1 MCGTLFGTLPQAQ
14 QQNVFHGLPMEL
26 MPEEAALLVENG
38 VAVIED
44 DTRAHADA
52 VQALSEADK
61 AAILAART
69 QEQDKLAQANLE
81 ESKKRKQIAIENAK
95 ASGKWKTRAARQ
107 ASAEA
112 SKPDAEAESLFAAAD
127 DDNAGES
134 AGGDGATS
142 STNNAVSDDSA
153 HRQYI
158 VPLAT
163 ASIGACSLRVPQVS
177 SHVPD
182 PPASRYSVYKHL
194 HSLGYYMSP
203 GLRFGCEFV
212 AYPGDPLRFHSH
224 FLVKTAEW
232 DEEVGIMDLVGG
244 GRLGTGVKKAW
255 MMGGRP
261 DEGEDGNGDVRV
273 FSVEWGGF
281 G

>member
-38 VAVIED
+38 VAVIVD
-44 DTRAHADA
+44 DSSAHSDA
-52 VQALSEADK
+52 IQALSEADK
-61 AAILAART
+61 IAILAERA
-69 QEQDKLAQANLE
+69 QEQDKLALANLE
-81 ESKKRKQIAIENAK
+81 ESKKRKEIAIESAK
-95 ASGKWKTRAARQ
+95 ASGKWKTKAAKPV
-107 ASAEA
+107 SAEPSTA
-112 SKPDAEAESLFAAAD
+112 DNEADSLFNIAD
-127 DDNAGES
+127 DGQDAS
-134 AGGDGATS
+134 S
-142 STNNAVSDDSA
+142 STNVAIPEDSSL
-153 HRQYI
+153 RQYI
-158 VPLAT
+158 IPMAT
-163 ASIGACSLRVPQVS
+163 AESLRVPQES
-177 SHVPD
+177 NHVPD

-224 FLVKTAEW
+224 FLVKTADW

-255 MMGGRP
+255 MMAGQP
-261 DEGEDGNGDVRV
+261 KEGEDGEGDVRV